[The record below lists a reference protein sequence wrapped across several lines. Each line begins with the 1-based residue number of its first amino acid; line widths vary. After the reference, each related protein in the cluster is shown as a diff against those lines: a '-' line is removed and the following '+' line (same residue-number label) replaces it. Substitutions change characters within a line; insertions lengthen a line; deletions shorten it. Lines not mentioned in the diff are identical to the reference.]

1 MAGQAKH
8 LFCYEAVLREDLEWQ
23 SLDWPDEEE
32 DLAPAKGTR
41 PRAVDVL
48 KELSSAPSV
57 TRQTSVELR
66 GLEYS
71 SRAQND
77 ERAESETHL
86 I

>member
-48 KELSSAPSV
+48 KELSSAPIV
-57 TRQTSVELR
+57 TRQKALSCE
-66 GLEYS
+66 G
-71 SRAQND
+71 
-77 ERAESETHL
+77 
-86 I
+86 